1 MDLNAV
7 EGTQVKQKKNL
18 LTERGFLLKMIL
30 KTQTRALLFEGL
42 ETE

>member
-18 LTERGFLLKMIL
+18 LKGILFLLKRIL
-30 KTQTRALLFEGL
+30 KEKTIALFIGGL